1 MRYYNL
7 KLAIAS
13 DHGGFELKN
22 KIYNYLIE
30 KGYDIKDFGANS
42 KESCDYPIFAKKVAN
57 SIINKECDCGI
68 LICGTGQGMA
78 ICANKIKGIR
88 AVCVSDTYSA
98 KMTKEHN
105 NSNIL
110 TLGARVVGEGLAFD
124 IVDIWLK
131 SEFQKGRHQKRID
144 MLEQ

>member
-1 MRYYNL
+1 M

-22 KIYNYLIE
+22 KIYKYLVN
-30 KGYDIKDFGANS
+30 KGYEIKDLGTNS
-42 KESCDYPIFAKKVAN
+42 TLSCDYPIYAKKVCD
-57 SIINKECDCGI
+57 SILNQESDLGI

-78 ICANKIKGIR
+78 LAANKIKGIR

-98 KMTKEHN
+98 RMGKEHN

-124 IVDIWLK
+124 IVDTWLD